1 MVCGFCPSVFH
12 FIDQFIS
19 RGDQPP
25 DRHGQWRHPKDVG
38 GAGHHP
44 LVQLVRDQVIVSDSD
59 YDEISIRRNIK
70 TKWFGLSG
78 QLKEAWIWAAE
89 VLNHLSRV
97 SQGLMKP
104 NEIVKRNPGDIP
116 EEDEDVIHKGK
127 AKTNIDFFPDNK
139 FDDDVAQNG
148 NFSKQKHLHDH
159 SR

>member
-1 MVCGFCPSVFH
+1 ML
-12 FIDQFIS
+12 
-19 RGDQPP
+19 
-25 DRHGQWRHPKDVG
+25 K
-38 GAGHHP
+38 
-44 LVQLVRDQVIVSDSD
+44 LVRDQVIVSDSD

-116 EEDEDVIHKGK
+116 EEDEDVIYTK
-127 AKTNIDFFPDNK
+127 AK
-139 FDDDVAQNG
+139 Q
-148 NFSKQKHLHDH
+148 KQ
-159 SR
+159 